1 MLDQLGNRGVP
12 KMNQSE
18 LKELVDY
25 VIKSIY
31 NYDKEKITGYIQVN
45 FFKGGCTGINFYH
58 TEKTTE
64 IK

>member
-1 MLDQLGNRGVP
+1 
-12 KMNQSE
+12 MNQSE